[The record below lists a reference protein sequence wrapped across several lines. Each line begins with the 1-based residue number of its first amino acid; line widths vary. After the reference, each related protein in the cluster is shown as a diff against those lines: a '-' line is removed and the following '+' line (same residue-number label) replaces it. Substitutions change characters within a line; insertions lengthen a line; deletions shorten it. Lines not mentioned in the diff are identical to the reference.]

1 METQTV
7 EKRGK
12 SVEEA
17 IDAAL
22 LELGCDRQQVFI
34 DIIEEPSKGLLG
46 LGFGKKLALIRA
58 TRIAEES
65 EEEAVTKV
73 LKNLLD
79 KMNLD
84 YRIDNINQQ
93 ENQFNINLVGK
104 DKGLLIGRKGE
115 TLNAIQFIASL
126 IVNKARESKIRL
138 TLDVEEYRKQRE
150 NALVELANRLSDKV
164 KKTRKNVVMRPMSSH
179 ERKVV
184 HTVLQNDPQ
193 ITTYSLGDEPN
204 RKVVIAL
211 KK

>member
-1 METQTV
+1 MEAQTV

-22 LELGCDRQQVFI
+22 LELGCDRQQVSI

-46 LGFGKKLALIRA
+46 LGFGKKSALVRA
-58 TRIAEES
+58 TLIAQES

-73 LKNLLD
+73 LKKLLD

-84 YRIDNINQQ
+84 YRIDKIDR
-93 ENQFNINLVGK
+93 EGNQFNINLVGK

-115 TLNAIQFIASL
+115 TLNAIQFIVSL
-126 IVNKARESKIRL
+126 IVNKARENKVRIA
-138 TLDVEEYRKQRE
+138 LDVEEYRKQRE
-150 NALVELANRLSDKV
+150 NSLVELANRLSDKV
-164 KKTRKNVVMRPMSSH
+164 KKTQKNVVMRPMNSQ

-193 ITTYSLGDEPN
+193 IITYSLGEEPN